1 MTNYE
6 VCNDATIDTRFSGTT
21 SCSVFLLGSTLYCCN
36 VGDSRVIVG
45 QFRNGKWVG
54 EAMSRDHKPDHA
66 HEKLRIEK
74 SGGIVQQFFEKGQKV
89 FLGPMRVYSKK
100 GEWPG
105 LAMSRSIGDEVAKK
119 LGVIAEPEISQV
131 KLTHKDKFI
140 LIASDGVWEFL

>member
-1 MTNYE
+1 
-6 VCNDATIDTRFSGTT
+6 
-21 SCSVFLLGSTLYCCN
+21 
-36 VGDSRVIVG
+36 
-45 QFRNGKWVG
+45 
-54 EAMSRDHKPDHA
+54 
-66 HEKLRIEK
+66 
-74 SGGIVQQFFEKGQKV
+74 
-89 FLGPMRVYSKK
+89 MRVYSKK